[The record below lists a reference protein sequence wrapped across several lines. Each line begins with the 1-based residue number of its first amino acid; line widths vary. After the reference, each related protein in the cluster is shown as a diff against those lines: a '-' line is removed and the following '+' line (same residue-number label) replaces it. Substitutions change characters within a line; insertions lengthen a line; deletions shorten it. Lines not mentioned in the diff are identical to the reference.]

1 MRFGL
6 HCSEIPNTLQWDLK
20 YTVMRLALHNSTC
33 QPSRT
38 YVSIYGSDRVGRH
51 IRMYAPSRTIV
62 YSMPDSQ
69 RLSFGFRG
77 ESFKKMALNRALMA
91 VFM

>member
-1 MRFGL
+1 MIKVHFPI

-38 YVSIYGSDRVGRH
+38 CRFTGAIVSADTYVCMRH
-51 IRMYAPSRTIV
+51 HVLLCIQCPILRGYRSALEAS
-62 YSMPDSQ
+62 
-69 RLSFGFRG
+69 LSKRWP
-77 ESFKKMALNRALMA
+77 
-91 VFM
+91 